1 MISLVRIGLVYFYT
15 QTEKAYTFQRGI
27 FCISLLR
34 YTGIEPERL
43 SIHEHALDFPL
54 HLVHMI

>member
-1 MISLVRIGLVYFYT
+1 MGLVYFYT
-15 QTEKAYTFQRGI
+15 QTEKVYTFQRGI

-54 HLVHMI
+54 QLVHMI